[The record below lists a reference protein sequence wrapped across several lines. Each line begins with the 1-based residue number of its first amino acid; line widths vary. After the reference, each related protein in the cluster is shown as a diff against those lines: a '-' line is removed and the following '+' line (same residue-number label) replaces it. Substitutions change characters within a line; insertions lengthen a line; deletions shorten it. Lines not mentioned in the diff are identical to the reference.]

1 MLLNGS
7 KGLSFTPS
15 EGLSQG
21 DPLSPYLF
29 ILVNEVLSRLIN
41 REVAWGNISVTKISN
56 TAPKISK
63 LLYADDVLVF
73 CGAKMSKLNIL
84 MQCLNTYCAWSGQMI
99 SIEKSGVFASAG
111 VHPQFLK
118 QIKNQWGLKKVHQG
132 VKYLGVPLFL
142 SNSKKRDFSY
152 VKDKLESKVSS
163 WKCKNLSWMGRAT
176 LIKSVAEASPMYTMS
191 AFQVP
196 KGICDAMDGIV
207 RRFWWKP

>member
-7 KGLSFTPS
+7 KGSSFTPS
-15 EGLSQG
+15 RGLRQG
-21 DPLSPYLF
+21 DTLSPYLF
-29 ILVNEVLSRLIN
+29 ILANEVLSRLIN

-118 QIKNQWGLKKVHQG
+118 QIKNQWG
-132 VKYLGVPLFL
+132 
-142 SNSKKRDFSY
+142 
-152 VKDKLESKVSS
+152 
-163 WKCKNLSWMGRAT
+163 
-176 LIKSVAEASPMYTMS
+176 
-191 AFQVP
+191 
-196 KGICDAMDGIV
+196 
-207 RRFWWKP
+207 